1 MTSAEIAVK
10 VSETETQE
18 NGKLCPILWYDW
30 PEHSTRASRE
40 MVVRRIQNRM
50 NVNRADLDSDI
61 LRIAYTSPSP
71 FEAAALVNITIAPY
85 TEISARQKRTAA
97 TAALGFLEE
106 EKRQAEEELADSE
119 ERL

>member
-1 MTSAEIAVK
+1 MVAYEIADK
-10 VSETETQE
+10 VFETETLE
-18 NGKLCPILWYDW
+18 NGKLFPILWYDY
-30 PEHSTRASRE
+30 PEDSTRASRE

-71 FEAAALVNITIAPY
+71 FEAAALVNITIDTY

-97 TAALGFLEE
+97 TAALDR
-106 EKRQAEEELADSE
+106 KAHV
-119 ERL
+119 